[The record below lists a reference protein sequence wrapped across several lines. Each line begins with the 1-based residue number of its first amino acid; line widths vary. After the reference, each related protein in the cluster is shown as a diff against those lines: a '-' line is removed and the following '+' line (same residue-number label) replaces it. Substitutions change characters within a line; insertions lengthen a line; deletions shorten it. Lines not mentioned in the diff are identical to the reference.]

1 MASSLITGA
10 VAVLLILIAGYVI
23 VTGILSIS
31 ETVYYT
37 QSEMTGLHQ
46 KYLNTKLTI
55 MYTESGANNF
65 LIGVA
70 NNGSTS
76 FGGADYGKMD
86 LFIGYNGNSVT
97 HEILT
102 TSLKDTII
110 NDRVNRKMWDESE
123 IINLTKS
130 GLPDKPVWVKLVT
143 PNGVTASANL

>member
-55 MYTESGANNF
+55 LYTESDATSF

-86 LFIGYNGNSVT
+86 LFVVHSDNTYT

-102 TSLKDTII
+102 SSIGTSII
-110 NDRVNRKMWDESE
+110 NDRVNQRIWDESE
-123 IINLTKS
+123 VINLTRSTAPKR
-130 GLPDKPVWVKLVT
+130 PVWVKLVT

>member
-46 KYLNTKLTI
+46 KYLNTKLTVL
-55 MYTESGANNF
+55 YTESDATSF
-65 LIGVA
+65 LIGIA

-86 LFIGYNGNSVT
+86 LFIGFDDNSVT

-102 TSLKDTII
+102 SSLKDTII
-110 NDRVNRKMWDESE
+110 NDRVNRKIWDESE
-123 IINLTKS
+123 IINLTRT
-130 GLPDKPVWVKLVT
+130 GLSSRPVWVKFVT
-143 PNGVTASANL
+143 PNGVTASVNL